1 MLTPAVVAAIE
12 DLELAA
18 RLVVEGM
25 RTGGHKSPLHGFTA
39 EFSEHRP
46 YRAGDD
52 LKYLDWKVL
61 ARTDR
66 LYTRQFRETTN
77 MAVMLVLDTSA
88 SMGFGAS
95 SASGFGAGGQEPT
108 KLRYAAVIAA
118 ALSWLIVEQ
127 GDAVGLMMSAG
138 GQWRYL
144 PARSG
149 RPHLRALLAELAR
162 VEPAGVWQP
171 ERVIA
176 RGAELLSR
184 RGVVI
189 AISDF
194 YDAEEETRRE
204 LRRAMRQGHDVTM
217 LQVVTRPE
225 MTFPYDGDLDLEDLE
240 SGDHRIVSAESVARA
255 YRAAMGDFLERC
267 RSSARS
273 DGMDYALLPTDVAPA
288 MALRQ
293 VLLRRSGHSAG
304 QREAS
309 A

>member
-25 RTGGHKSPLHGFTA
+25 RTGNHKSPLHGFTA

-77 MAVMLVLDTSA
+77 MAVMIVLDTSA
-88 SMGFGAS
+88 SMGFGP
-95 SASGFGAGGQEPT
+95 GGQEPT
-108 KLRYAAVIAA
+108 KLRYAALIAA

-127 GDAVGLMMSAG
+127 GDAVGVMMTAG
-138 GQWRYL
+138 DNWRYL

-149 RPHLRALLAELAR
+149 RQHLRALLSELAR
-162 VEPAGVWQP
+162 IEPGGAWQP

-194 YDAEEETRRE
+194 YDAEVETRRE

-217 LQVVTRPE
+217 LQVVSSPE

-255 YRAAMGDFLERC
+255 YRASMGDFLERC
-267 RSSARS
+267 RSGART
-273 DGMDYALLPTDVAPA
+273 DGLDYALLPTDIAPA

-293 VLLRRSGHSAG
+293 VLVRRSGHSAG
-304 QREAS
+304 TRETS